1 MTPEQKQA
9 WDMQQGGASRKEIAA
24 SLGVSESAVKHR
36 LERARKWVNADPA
49 AKEAASVAGSNAI
62 PHSFWLKTD
71 THSVYFQTPKD
82 DAKADILADIADA
95 FKDIPAYQPR
105 QARTNKPDLLAVY
118 PLMDAHFGMRAW
130 GKETGGPDYDLSL
143 AGDDI
148 KQAFTDL
155 TADMPDADTAILVLG
170 GDTLHVDDNRSET
183 PASGHKLDS
192 DGRLYKISDVAIEA
206 ICWTVDHLC
215 EKHGD
220 VIIRV
225 LRGNHDPHAHLIL
238 HFALQARYGEARNVT
253 VEPAERD
260 VYWYRHGKSL
270 VSFHHGDKRNARDLA
285 MFLADTCPE
294 WSSARDRHI
303 LTGHIHHDSVK
314 DFPGVKW
321 WSLRAFCPADDYGAM
336 FAGRRALQG
345 FVYSAS
351 HGLKMNVIEAIERKD
366 T

>member
-1 MTPEQKQA
+1 
-9 WDMQQGGASRKEIAA
+9 MQQGGATRKEIAA
-24 SLGVSESAVKHR
+24 SLGISESAVKHR
-36 LERARKWVNADPA
+36 LERARKWINADPQVSQTA
-49 AKEAASVAGSNAI
+49 QAFGMADVSQMDHYWRRMPTEDGGFVTGHFKNATAGDS
-62 PHSFWLKTD
+62 K
-71 THSVYFQTPKD
+71 
-82 DAKADILADIADA
+82 DILADIAEA
-95 FKDIPAYQPR
+95 FKDIPPYEPR
-105 QARTNKPDLLAVY
+105 QAKPRGNDLLAVY

-130 GKETGGPDYDLSL
+130 GKETGSPDYDLSL
-143 AGDDI
+143 AGDDL

-183 PASGHKLDS
+183 PTSGHKLDS
-192 DGRLYKISDVAIEA
+192 DGRLYKISDVAIDA
-206 ICWTVDHLC
+206 ITWTIDHLC
-215 EKHGD
+215 DKHAE
-220 VIIRV
+220 VIVRV

-238 HFALQARYGEARNVT
+238 HFSLQAAYGGAHNVT

-270 VSFHHGDKRNARDLA
+270 VAFHHGDKRNARDLA

-294 WSSARDRHI
+294 WSAARDRHI

-321 WSLRAFCPADDYGAM
+321 WSLRAFCPADDFGAM

-345 FVYSAS
+345 FVYSAA
-351 HGLKMNVIEAIERKD
+351 HGLRMNVIEPIERSE
-366 T
+366 